1 MVAQVGAM
9 TGGTGFRNRLGQHQ
23 GLMTQLFGPHVRDGE
38 TATFVQISVAQIDAQ
53 PDRRDDFV
61 RL

>member
-1 MVAQVGAM
+1 VVAQVGAM
-9 TGGTGFRNRLGQHQ
+9 TGRTGFRNRQGQHQ

>member
-1 MVAQVGAM
+1 M
-9 TGGTGFRNRLGQHQ
+9 TGGTVFRNRLGQHQ

-53 PDRRDDFV
+53 PDRRNDFV